1 MSLTIAC
8 TIIPLTMIL
17 QMRPPTGFSAT
28 NVPTLAFTRVLMLKK
43 KTVISNA
50 GRFLLNVNGLRDT
63 KKRDFLFN
71 WQVSKNYDLIG
82 LQETYCVTNDTCIE
96 R

>member
-1 MSLTIAC
+1 
-8 TIIPLTMIL
+8 MIQAL
-17 QMRPPTGFSAT
+17 
-28 NVPTLAFTRVLMLKK
+28 VLPTLAFTRVLMLKK

-50 GRFLLNVNGLRDT
+50 GRFLLNVNGLRDNT
-63 KKRDFLFN
+63 KRDLVFN

-82 LQETYCVTNDTCIE
+82 LCIQVTHCVTNDTCID